1 MAEPDGSALFFHPG
15 TAMAK
20 QYEFKAT
27 FLPYILVLPQMVVVF
42 VFFFWPS
49 AQGLWQSF
57 FLQDPF
63 GGRMI
68 FVGMENY
75 TRLFTDA
82 SYSYGESFA
91 ISTAFALS
99 VTALAM
105 TTALFLAVQA
115 NKKIRWATFYKTML
129 IWPYAVATM
138 VAGVLWLFMF
148 NPNVGVVAWAL
159 KNKAGVDWH
168 HLVNSGQ
175 AFLLVT
181 LAASWKQISYNF
193 VFFLAGLQSV
203 PQDFV
208 EAAAIDGA
216 GPGKR
221 FWKIIFP
228 LLSPTTFYLLVMN
241 LVYSFFETF
250 PIIHQVTSGGPGK
263 STSILVYKLWRDGVV
278 NLDLG
283 GSSAQSVILM
293 IMVVGLTVLQF
304 RFLERRV
311 NY

>member
-1 MAEPDGSALFFHPG
+1 MAQ
-15 TAMAK
+15 
-20 QYEFKAT
+20 QYEFRSRG
-27 FLPYILVLPQMVVVF
+27 LPYFLVLPQMLIVF

-49 AQGLWQSF
+49 AQAIWQSF

-68 FVGMENY
+68 FVGLENY
-75 TRLFTDA
+75 TVLFTNPDS
-82 SYSYGESFA
+82 SYSESFRV
-91 ISTAFALS
+91 SVAFAVSVATLS
-99 VTALAM
+99 MVI
-105 TTALFLAVQA
+105 ALFLATQA
-115 NKKIRWATFYKTML
+115 NKKIKFESFYKTMM

-148 NPNVGVVAWAL
+148 NPNVGVIAWFL
-159 KNKAGVDWH
+159 KNWFGIEWQ
-168 HLVNSGQ
+168 HLLNTNQ
-175 AFLLVT
+175 AFLLLT

-203 PQDFV
+203 PNDLI

-216 GPGKR
+216 GPTRR
-221 FWKIIFP
+221 FWTIIFP

-241 LVYSFFETF
+241 LVYGFFETF
-250 PIIHQVTSGGPGK
+250 PIIHQVTAGGPGQ
-263 STSILVYKLWRDGVV
+263 STSILVYKVWRDGVI

-293 IMVVGLTVLQF
+293 IMVIGLTVIQF
-304 RFLERRV
+304 RFIERRV
-311 NY
+311 HY

>member
-1 MAEPDGSALFFHPG
+1 MSN
-15 TAMAK
+15 
-20 QYEFKAT
+20 QYEFKSRL
-27 FLPYILVLPQMVVVF
+27 LPYLLVLPQMVIVV

-49 AQGLWQSF
+49 AQAIWQSF

-63 GGRMI
+63 GGKLI
-68 FVGMENY
+68 FVGIDNY
-75 TRLFTDA
+75 LKLFFDPSS
-82 SYSYGESFA
+82 SYIDSFQV
-91 ISTAFALS
+91 SMAFALA
-99 VTALAM
+99 VTSLSM
-105 TTALFLAVQA
+105 GFSLFLAVQV
-115 NKKIRWATFYKTML
+115 NRKMKLSTFYKTML

-148 NPNVGVVAWAL
+148 NPNVGVIAWLL
-159 KNKAGVDWH
+159 KQKLGIEWQ
-168 HLVNSGQ
+168 HLLNTDQ
-175 AFLLVT
+175 AFLLIT

-203 PQDFV
+203 PADLV

-216 GPGKR
+216 GPVRR
-221 FWKIIFP
+221 FWTIIFP

-241 LVYSFFETF
+241 LVYGFFETF
-250 PIIHQVTSGGPGK
+250 PIVHQVTAGGPGK
-263 STSILVYKLWRDGVV
+263 STSILVYKVWRDGVI

-293 IMVVGLTVLQF
+293 ILVIGLTVIQF
-304 RFLERRV
+304 RFIERRV

>member
-1 MAEPDGSALFFHPG
+1 
-15 TAMAK
+15 MAK
-20 QYEFKAT
+20 QYEFKAR
-27 FLPYILVLPQMVVVF
+27 FLPYLLVIPQMVIVF

-63 GGRMI
+63 GGTMI
-68 FVGMENY
+68 FVGLENY
-75 TRLFTDA
+75 LRLFTDA
-82 SYSYGESFA
+82 SYAYGESFI
-91 ISTAFALS
+91 ISTSFALT
-99 VTALAM
+99 VTAFAM

-115 NKKIRWATFYKTML
+115 NRKIRFATFYKTML

-148 NPNVGVVAWAL
+148 NPNVGVIAWAL
-159 KNKAGVDWH
+159 KTKFGVDWQY
-168 HLVNSGQ
+168 LINSGQ
-175 AFLLVT
+175 AFFLVT
-181 LAASWKQISYNF
+181 IAASWKQISYNF

-203 PQDFV
+203 PKDFI

-216 GPGKR
+216 SPTKR

-241 LVYSFFETF
+241 LVYAFFETF

-263 STSILVYKLWRDGVV
+263 STSILVYKIWRDGVV

-293 IMVVGLTVLQF
+293 ILVVGLTVLQF

>member
-1 MAEPDGSALFFHPG
+1 
-15 TAMAK
+15 MAK

-27 FLPYILVLPQMVVVF
+27 FLPYWLVLPQMVIVF
-42 VFFFWPS
+42 IFFFWPS

-68 FVGMENY
+68 FVGLENY

-82 SYSYGESFA
+82 SYSYGESFT
-91 ISTAFALS
+91 ISIAFAMS
-99 VTALAM
+99 VTAMAIVSS
-105 TTALFLAVQA
+105 LFLAVQA
-115 NKKIRWATFYKTML
+115 NKKIKFATFYKTML

-148 NPNVGVVAWAL
+148 NPNVGVIAWAL
-159 KNKAGVDWH
+159 KNKLGVDWQ
-168 HLVNSGQ
+168 HLVNSSQ
-175 AFLLVT
+175 AFALVV

-203 PQDFV
+203 PVDFV

-216 GPGKR
+216 GPSKR

-293 IMVVGLTVLQF
+293 IMVIGLTVVQF

>member
-1 MAEPDGSALFFHPG
+1 MVQ
-15 TAMAK
+15 
-20 QYEFKAT
+20 QYEFKAKW
-27 FLPYILVLPQMVVVF
+27 LPYLLVLPQMVIVF

-49 AQGLWQSF
+49 LQGLWQSF

-63 GGRMI
+63 GGQVI
-68 FVGMENY
+68 FVGLENY
-75 TRLFTDA
+75 VRLFTDPA
-82 SYSYGESFA
+82 YSYGESFA
-91 ISTAFALS
+91 VSVAFAVCVAGLS
-99 VTALAM
+99 MIL
-105 TTALFLAVQA
+105 ALFLATQT
-115 NKKIRWATFYKTML
+115 NKKIRFASFYKTMM

-148 NPNVGVVAWAL
+148 NPNVGVVAWFL
-159 KNKAGVDWH
+159 KNRFGIEWQ
-168 HLVNSGQ
+168 HLLNSGQ

-203 PQDFV
+203 PVDFI

-216 GPGKR
+216 GPMRR

-241 LVYSFFETF
+241 LVYGFFETF
-250 PIIHQVTSGGPGK
+250 PIIHQVTAGGPGK
-263 STSILVYKLWRDGVV
+263 STSILVYKVWRDGVI

-293 IMVVGLTVLQF
+293 IMVIGLTVVQF
-304 RFLERRV
+304 RFIERRV
-311 NY
+311 HY

>member
-1 MAEPDGSALFFHPG
+1 MVQ
-15 TAMAK
+15 
-20 QYEFKAT
+20 QYEFKAKG
-27 FLPYILVLPQMVVVF
+27 LPYLLVLPQMIVVF

-49 AQGLWQSF
+49 FQAIWQSF

-63 GGRMI
+63 GGRVI
-68 FVGMENY
+68 FVGLSNY
-75 TRLFTDA
+75 TRLFTDPDA
-82 SYSYGESFA
+82 SYGESFRV
-91 ISTAFALS
+91 SVAFALA
-99 VTALAM
+99 VATLAM
-105 TTALFLAVQA
+105 VIALFLASQA
-115 NKKIRWATFYKTML
+115 NKKIRFASFYKTML

-148 NPNVGVVAWAL
+148 NPNVGVIAWFL
-159 KNKAGVDWH
+159 KHKLGVEWN
-168 HLVNSGQ
+168 HLLNSGQ
-175 AFLLVT
+175 AFLLLT

-203 PQDFV
+203 PNDLV

-216 GPGKR
+216 GPTRR

-241 LVYSFFETF
+241 LVYGFFETF
-250 PIIHQVTSGGPGK
+250 PIIHQVTAGGPGK
-263 STSILVYKLWRDGVV
+263 STSILVYKVWRDGVV

-293 IMVVGLTVLQF
+293 IMVIGLTIVQF
-304 RFLERRV
+304 HYIERRV

>member
-1 MAEPDGSALFFHPG
+1 MVQ
-15 TAMAK
+15 
-20 QYEFKAT
+20 QYEFRSKS
-27 FLPYILVLPQMVVVF
+27 LPYLLVLPQMIIVF

-49 AQGLWQSF
+49 LQGLWQSF

-63 GGRMI
+63 GGRVI
-68 FVGMENY
+68 FVGLENY
-75 TRLFTDA
+75 TRLFTDS
-82 SYSYGESFA
+82 SYAYGESFRV
-91 ISTAFALS
+91 SVAFAAAVASLS
-99 VTALAM
+99 M
-105 TTALFLAVQA
+105 ITALFLATQA
-115 NKKIRWATFYKTML
+115 NKKIRFSSFYKTMM

-148 NPNVGVVAWAL
+148 NPNVGVLAWFMKHKL
-159 KNKAGVDWH
+159 GIEWQ
-168 HLVNSGQ
+168 HLLNSNQ
-175 AFLLVT
+175 AFLLIT

-203 PQDFV
+203 PNDLV

-216 GPGKR
+216 GPSLR

-241 LVYSFFETF
+241 LVYGFFETF
-250 PIIHQVTSGGPGK
+250 PIIHQVTAGGPGQA
-263 STSILVYKLWRDGVV
+263 TSILVYKVWRDGVV

-293 IMVVGLTVLQF
+293 IMVVGLTVIQF
-304 RFLERRV
+304 RFIERRV
-311 NY
+311 HY